1 MRLRLNPSR
10 FTNRLLVLLT
20 IALAIGFGGT
30 ASTAGDA
37 YWHTSGSQIVD
48 SSGAPIRMSGV
59 NWYGFE
65 TTDFIAHGLWAQ
77 SYQSILNTIKNL
89 GYNVIRI
96 PFSNQMVE
104 SNPVPTNYNA
114 ADNPDLNGLT
124 SLEIL
129 DKIITY
135 AGQIGLR
142 VILDNHRS
150 EAGDSAEAN
159 GLWYTSAYPQS
170 AWINDWITLANRYNG
185 NATVVAFDLRNEPHN
200 SAGWGDGNTSTDWRL
215 AAETAGNAVQAVNP
229 NLLIC
234 VEGIQTYNGDSDWW
248 GGNLEGAGSFPVV
261 LSVANQVVY
270 SAHDYGP
277 NLSGQPWFNSSTT
290 YSSLVA
296 TWTKYWG
303 YLAIDGTA
311 PVWVGEFGTTNV
323 DTDIQ
328 DSAAGSQ
335 GQWFQGLVQFLSDNS
350 EINWTYWALNGEDSY
365 ALLDSNY
372 DPTPLSALKQ
382 QMLASIQGAQ
392 SSPGATPTP
401 SSTPTRTPTPTGTPT
416 ATPTSS
422 ATNTPVPT
430 ASATPAPTPS
440 PTPAP
445 GFSVGAS
452 SSRDSVRQGEAAI
465 YEVTITPTS
474 GFKGAVNLAASGLP
488 SHSTATFTPKSIS
501 GTRSAKLKIITHKS
515 TAVGSYT
522 ATVSGVA
529 GAISQSTSISIDVTA
544 KPER

>member
-1 MRLRLNPSR
+1 MRLRLNLSR
-10 FTNRLLVLLT
+10 STTRLLIVLT
-20 IALAIGFGGT
+20 IALTIGFGGT

-37 YWHTSGSQIVD
+37 YWHTSGNQIVD
-48 SSGAPIRMSGV
+48 SNGASIRMSGV

-77 SYQSILNTIKNL
+77 SYQNILNTIKSL

-129 DKIITY
+129 DKIIAY

-200 SAGWGDGNTSTDWRL
+200 SASWGDGNTSTDWRL
-215 AAETAGNAVQAVNP
+215 AAETAGDAVQAVNP

-261 LSVANQVVY
+261 LGVANQVVY

-277 NLSGQPWFNSSTT
+277 NLSGQPLVQQQHDLQQSGGDMDEILGLPRDRRDRAGLGGRIRHHQRRNGHSGFRGGFAGTMVPGTGAVSERQLRNQLDLLGVEWRRQLRPARQQLRPHARERAETADAREHPGHAIIAGGNPDAIVHSDRYANADR
-290 YSSLVA
+290 YS
-296 TWTKYWG
+296 
-303 YLAIDGTA
+303 DGDA
-311 PVWVGEFGTTNV
+311 DVQRHEYSRADRERDARPYPEPDPSAWVLHQR
-323 DTDIQ
+323 IQ
-328 DSAAGSQ
+328 FERFSAARRS
-335 GQWFQGLVQFLSDNS
+335 SD
-350 EINWTYWALNGEDSY
+350 L
-365 ALLDSNY
+365 
-372 DPTPLSALKQ
+372 
-382 QMLASIQGAQ
+382 
-392 SSPGATPTP
+392 
-401 SSTPTRTPTPTGTPT
+401 
-416 ATPTSS
+416 
-422 ATNTPVPT
+422 
-430 ASATPAPTPS
+430 
-440 PTPAP
+440 
-445 GFSVGAS
+445 
-452 SSRDSVRQGEAAI
+452 
-465 YEVTITPTS
+465 
-474 GFKGAVNLAASGLP
+474 
-488 SHSTATFTPKSIS
+488 
-501 GTRSAKLKIITHKS
+501 
-515 TAVGSYT
+515 
-522 ATVSGVA
+522 
-529 GAISQSTSISIDVTA
+529 
-544 KPER
+544 